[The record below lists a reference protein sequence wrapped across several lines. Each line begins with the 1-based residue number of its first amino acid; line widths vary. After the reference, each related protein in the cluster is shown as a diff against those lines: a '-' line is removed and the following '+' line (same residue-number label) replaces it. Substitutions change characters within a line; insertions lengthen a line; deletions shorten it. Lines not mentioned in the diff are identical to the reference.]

1 MSSKLLGCLNYKISK
16 VIKPQHF
23 VIVWQDSQFR
33 IRVVFYG
40 NSFLNK
46 SQRQIVRDSAK
57 EILFQTRKNNP
68 FYSYTCLPYELRN
81 EEKFYLKPKKKLR
94 VFFING
100 LCHNLCS

>member
-23 VIVWQDSQFR
+23 VIVSQDSQFR

-40 NSFLNK
+40 NSFLSK

-68 FYSYTCLPYELRN
+68 FYSYTCLPYQLRN
-81 EEKFYLKPKKKLR
+81 EEKFYLKPK
-94 VFFING
+94 
-100 LCHNLCS
+100 